1 MVHKVL
7 TGAGLEFG
15 KTYTETRFLK
25 PPKSSYATYSD
36 TQTVR
41 GPDNVNALVSHEI
54 NIELYEYAPDPELEA
69 AIEQQFDTLGQE
81 YIKQPRYWIAEE
93 QVYQIIYEFSY
104 LAKKGEINY
113 GSI

>member
-1 MVHKVL
+1 MVDKVL
-7 TGAGLEFG
+7 TGAGLEPG

-36 TQTVR
+36 TQKVR

-69 AIEQQFDTLGQE
+69 AIERQFDALGQE
-81 YIKQPRYWIAEE
+81 YIK
-93 QVYQIIYEFSY
+93 QVYQIIYEFNY

>member
-1 MVHKVL
+1 MVDKVL
-7 TGAGLEFG
+7 TGAGLEPG

-41 GPDNVNALVSHEI
+41 GPDNVNA
-54 NIELYEYAPDPELEA
+54 
-69 AIEQQFDTLGQE
+69 LGQE